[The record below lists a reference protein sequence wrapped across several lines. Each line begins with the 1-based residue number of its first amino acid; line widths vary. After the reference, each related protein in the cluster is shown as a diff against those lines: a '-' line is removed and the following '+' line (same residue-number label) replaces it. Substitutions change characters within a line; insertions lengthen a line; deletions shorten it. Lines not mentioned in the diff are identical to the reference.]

1 MCWLVLSHVFLKYDR
16 TTKVCT
22 TRPRRQVKPTNQRN
36 TSLPSLLSLD
46 LIIFDEDKMG
56 LFGKKGEEAIP
67 GEDEAGIAAILSQLM
82 EIVEAA
88 ALRVEDKV
96 PHTILAAL
104 AVAFVVRLVVKLS
117 IWHSLSLLLEYITH
131 PVPDISESIGL
142 EPAEADDDG
151 IESKPGTGSISLVDK
166 KKPGRLQCFDPSTL
180 QLLGDVPAMT
190 AAEVNELCAKA
201 KQAQKS
207 WSQTTYAERR
217 VVLRTI
223 QKYIV
228 NHIEEICRV
237 CTRDSGAYYVV
248 GISCKC
254 TLTCILARVL

>member
-1 MCWLVLSHVFLKYDR
+1 
-16 TTKVCT
+16 
-22 TRPRRQVKPTNQRN
+22 
-36 TSLPSLLSLD
+36 
-46 LIIFDEDKMG
+46 MG
-56 LFGKKGEEAIP
+56 LFGKGEEAIP
-67 GEDEAGIAAILSQLM
+67 AEKEAGMAAILSQLM

-142 EPAEADDDG
+142 EPSEADDDG

-237 CTRDSGAYYVV
+237 CTRDSGA
-248 GISCKC
+248 
-254 TLTCILARVL
+254 

>member
-1 MCWLVLSHVFLKYDR
+1 MHIFARYR
-16 TTKVCT
+16 T
-22 TRPRRQVKPTNQRN
+22 
-36 TSLPSLLSLD
+36 
-46 LIIFDEDKMG
+46 KMG
-56 LFGKKGEEAIP
+56 LFGKGEEAIP
-67 GEDEAGIAAILSQLM
+67 AEKEAGMAAILSQLM

-142 EPAEADDDG
+142 EPSEADDDG

-237 CTRDSGAYYVV
+237 CTRDSGA
-248 GISCKC
+248 
-254 TLTCILARVL
+254 

>member
-1 MCWLVLSHVFLKYDR
+1 
-16 TTKVCT
+16 
-22 TRPRRQVKPTNQRN
+22 
-36 TSLPSLLSLD
+36 
-46 LIIFDEDKMG
+46 MG
-56 LFGKKGEEAIP
+56 LFGKGEEVIS
-67 GEDEAGIAAILSQLM
+67 EEKEAGMTAILSQLM
-82 EIVEAA
+82 DIFEAA

-104 AVAFVVRLVVKLS
+104 AVAFVVRLVVRLS
-117 IWHSLSLLLEYITH
+117 IWHSLSLLLEYIAH

-151 IESKPGTGSISLVDK
+151 IESKPGTGSVSLVDK

-190 AAEVNELCAKA
+190 ATEVNELCAKA

-207 WSQTTYAERR
+207 WSRTTYAERR

-237 CTRDSGAYYVV
+237 CTRDSGAYIHVCRSRV
-248 GISCKC
+248 PANAH
-254 TLTCILARVL
+254 ILAYTYLLMCYNHVLYVSVCGHVKYLTPQFSNTIHIFSTRQAKGRCIAG

>member
-1 MCWLVLSHVFLKYDR
+1 MLSFFGS
-16 TTKVCT
+16 KVEEVA
-22 TRPRRQVKPTNQRN
+22 PEKEE
-36 TSLPSLLSLD
+36 SG
-46 LIIFDEDKMG
+46 M
-56 LFGKKGEEAIP
+56 EAI
-67 GEDEAGIAAILSQLM
+67 LM
-82 EIVEAA
+82 QAV
-88 ALRVEDKV
+88 ALIETVALQIEDKV

-104 AVAFVVRLVVKLS
+104 AVAFLVRLVVNLS

-142 EPAEADDDG
+142 EPSEADDDG

-180 QLLGDVPAMT
+180 QLLGDVPAMS
-190 AAEVNELCAKA
+190 AADVNELCAKA

-223 QKYIV
+223 QKYVV

-237 CTRDSGAYYVV
+237 CTRDSGTWQC
-248 GISCKC
+248 ISCA
-254 TLTCILARVL
+254 TLGQTASYMCEC

>member
-1 MCWLVLSHVFLKYDR
+1 MLGF
-16 TTKVCT
+16 
-22 TRPRRQVKPTNQRN
+22 
-36 TSLPSLLSLD
+36 
-46 LIIFDEDKMG
+46 
-56 LFGKKGEEAIP
+56 FGSSKAEEFIPQKEGSGMEAILTQ
-67 GEDEAGIAAILSQLM
+67 AIALIES
-82 EIVEAA
+82 A
-88 ALRVEDKV
+88 ALQLEDKV
-96 PHTILAAL
+96 PHTILAVF
-104 AVAFVVRLVVKLS
+104 AVAFVIRLVVNLS

-142 EPAEADDDG
+142 APAEANDDG
-151 IESKPGTGSISLVDK
+151 IESKPGTGSVSLVDK
-166 KKPGRLQCFDPSTL
+166 KKPGRVQCFDPSTL

-201 KQAQKS
+201 KQAQKT

-237 CTRDSGAYYVV
+237 CTRDSGACRQA
-248 GISCKC
+248 GAC
-254 TLTCILARVL
+254 TCIMNVYALILYKLP

>member
-1 MCWLVLSHVFLKYDR
+1 MLSFFGS
-16 TTKVCT
+16 KVEEVA
-22 TRPRRQVKPTNQRN
+22 PEKEE
-36 TSLPSLLSLD
+36 SG
-46 LIIFDEDKMG
+46 M
-56 LFGKKGEEAIP
+56 EAILTQ
-67 GEDEAGIAAILSQLM
+67 AM
-82 EIVEAA
+82 
-88 ALRVEDKV
+88 ALIETVALQIEDKV

-104 AVAFVVRLVVKLS
+104 AVAFVVRLVVNLS
-117 IWHSLSLLLEYITH
+117 IWNSLSLLLEYITH

-142 EPAEADDDG
+142 EPSEADDDG

-190 AAEVNELCAKA
+190 TADVNELCAKA

-237 CTRDSGAYYVV
+237 CTRDSGMWVCGSALHQADSFMCVRMLIQV
-248 GISCKC
+248 LSPLLLRIDMSNQ
-254 TLTCILARVL
+254 LTYILSNVLYRQAKG

>member
-1 MCWLVLSHVFLKYDR
+1 
-16 TTKVCT
+16 
-22 TRPRRQVKPTNQRN
+22 
-36 TSLPSLLSLD
+36 
-46 LIIFDEDKMG
+46 MG
-56 LFGKKGEEAIP
+56 LFGKGEEAIP
-67 GEDEAGIAAILSQLM
+67 AEKEAGMAAILSQLM

-131 PVPDISESIGL
+131 PVPDISVSIGL

-237 CTRDSGAYYVV
+237 CTRDSGA
-248 GISCKC
+248 
-254 TLTCILARVL
+254 

>member
-1 MCWLVLSHVFLKYDR
+1 MTCHFIQKQATMLSFFGS
-16 TTKVCT
+16 KVEEVA
-22 TRPRRQVKPTNQRN
+22 PEKEE
-36 TSLPSLLSLD
+36 SG
-46 LIIFDEDKMG
+46 M
-56 LFGKKGEEAIP
+56 EAILTQAMALIETVALQI
-67 GEDEAGIAAILSQLM
+67 EDM
-82 EIVEAA
+82 
-88 ALRVEDKV
+88 V

-104 AVAFVVRLVVKLS
+104 AVAFVVRLIVNLS

-142 EPAEADDDG
+142 EPSEADDDG

-190 AAEVNELCAKA
+190 AADVNELCAKA

-237 CTRDSGAYYVV
+237 CTRDSGMWQCSSSGRQIHVCANVDPSIITSSTTYLY
-248 GISCKC
+248 
-254 TLTCILARVL
+254 A